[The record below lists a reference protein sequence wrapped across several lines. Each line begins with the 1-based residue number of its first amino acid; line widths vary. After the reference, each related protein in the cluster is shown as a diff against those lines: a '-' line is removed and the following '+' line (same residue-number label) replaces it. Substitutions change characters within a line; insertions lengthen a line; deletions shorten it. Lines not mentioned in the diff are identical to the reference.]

1 MSALG
6 RACGGRARAVLGG
19 VLAASTL
26 LACRGSSPAAASAD
40 TSVAARPE
48 LVGIRTEGRV
58 MTVPGAMVD
67 VVAEVGGRVVSM
79 RVAEGD
85 EVARGAVLAELDDR
99 EARAAL
105 DEARAQVAAAQAD
118 LAFADARYVRVDGL
132 ARRGTTAAEA
142 LDAVTRDRAAAR
154 ARLDA
159 ATAAVDRLTAMLAKH
174 RITAPIAG
182 RVIDRPVDRGQTIAP
197 GTRLL
202 TIADL
207 TRRQIEAEVD
217 ESDIARVHVG
227 ARVTMSADGFD
238 STWVGRVTSIPDV
251 VVPRRLR
258 PEDPARLTDT
268 RVLLVKIDVPPDAPF
283 KLGQR
288 VDLRIATE

>member
-1 MSALG
+1 
-6 RACGGRARAVLGG
+6 
-19 VLAASTL
+19 
-26 LACRGSSPAAASAD
+26 
-40 TSVAARPE
+40 
-48 LVGIRTEGRV
+48 
-58 MTVPGAMVD
+58 
-67 VVAEVGGRVVSM
+67 M
-79 RVAEGD
+79 RVAQGD
-85 EVARGAVLAELDDR
+85 VVARGAVLAELDDR
-99 EARAAL
+99 EERAAL
-105 DEARAQVAAAQAD
+105 AEARAQVAAAQAD
-118 LAFADARYVRVDGL
+118 LAFVDARYVRVDGL

-159 ATAAVDRLTAMLAKH
+159 ATAAVDRLTAMLAKR

-182 RVIDRPVDRGQTIAP
+182 RVIDRAVDRGQTIPP

-207 TRRQIEAEVD
+207 ARRQVEAEVD

-227 ARVTMSADGFD
+227 ARVTMSAEGFD
-238 STWVGRVTSIPDV
+238 STWVGHVTSIPDL

-268 RVLLVKIDVPPDAPF
+268 RVLLVKIDVPPEAPF

-288 VDLRIATE
+288 VDLRIGPE